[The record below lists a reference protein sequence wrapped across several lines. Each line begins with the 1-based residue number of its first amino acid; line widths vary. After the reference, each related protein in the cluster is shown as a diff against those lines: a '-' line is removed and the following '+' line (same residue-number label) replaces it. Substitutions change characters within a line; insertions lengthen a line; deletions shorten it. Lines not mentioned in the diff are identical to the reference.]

1 MCLSCQMI
9 WSGHIDGKR
18 SDKKVCWSDI
28 FDGYKDTFQSFLYC
42 VSRNVFA
49 PAIPYLHHAF
59 HTYQLWSNI
68 FLILCYTIRRYINI
82 EIINAC
88 FLILGDVDARHHRRN
103 ANRLDILPKGPH
115 TFPIGKNSFFTCRA
129 HVHNPGLVKDL
140 KWFAPD
146 GREIPQDDRYTNEI
160 LASACLTLLSNYAN
174 SYRIWKKIMIYPN
187 YLRILH
193 SSLPFKISGLAIVL
207 YFIAICTHIA

>member
-1 MCLSCQMI
+1 MYLAL
-9 WSGHIDGKR
+9 HI
-18 SDKKVCWSDI
+18 C
-28 FDGYKDTFQSFLYC
+28 TT
-42 VSRNVFA
+42 
-49 PAIPYLHHAF
+49 P
-59 HTYQLWSNI
+59 
-68 FLILCYTIRRYINI
+68 LILINCDPTYSWYYVFSLKNTIRRYINI
-82 EIINAC
+82 EIKNAY

-193 SSLPFKISGLAIVL
+193 SSLPLKISGLAIVL
-207 YFIAICTHIA
+207 YSIAICTLIAYLITSTT

>member
-1 MCLSCQMI
+1 MYLPLQY
-9 WSGHIDGKR
+9 HICTTPFILINCDPTY
-18 SDKKVCWSDI
+18 SWYYVFS
-28 FDGYKDTFQSFLYC
+28 LN
-42 VSRNVFA
+42 SRN
-49 PAIPYLHHAF
+49 
-59 HTYQLWSNI
+59 
-68 FLILCYTIRRYINI
+68 TIRRYINI
-82 EIINAC
+82 GIKNAC
-88 FLILGDVDARHHRRN
+88 FFILGDVDARHHRRN

-160 LASACLTLLSNYAN
+160 LASACLTLLSYYAN
-174 SYRIWKKIMIYPN
+174 SHRIWKKIMIYHN

-193 SSLPFKISGLAIVL
+193 SSLPLKISNSALLHCNLHTYCIV
-207 YFIAICTHIA
+207 